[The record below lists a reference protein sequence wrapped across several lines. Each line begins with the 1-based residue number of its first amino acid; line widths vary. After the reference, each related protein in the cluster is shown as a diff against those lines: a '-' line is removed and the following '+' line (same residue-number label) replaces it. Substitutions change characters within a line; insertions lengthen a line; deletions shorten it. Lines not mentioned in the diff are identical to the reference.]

1 MGILTNIIDNL
12 TGQKKIENKKTKI
25 ITAMYTDV
33 KGFPFFAHEA
43 IARHDRYLHSLRTL
57 SNTGEEIIVYCNQ
70 TQYQLLVDHCR
81 NFKLDNVTIK
91 VSNIQDYPNCEK
103 MFKIKQKSNKFH
115 QFHEIDWNKIYLM
128 EKEFDEMYDYIYWVD
143 IGISHHGIF
152 LTKYNPYFNLCDGMS
167 STFECYSNLN
177 LFNSELFP
185 KINQYIGDR
194 LLNLSNQTWFHN
206 MHETGD
212 ILNIN
217 YGEKGLSVG
226 GFLGGH
232 TSKLKWFFNEFKI
245 IGDIFLDNEYIINH
259 EALISFIVQ
268 ENKNNFKTY
277 LFDTWY
283 HDDFVK
289 TYDKFDVNFLKDK
302 VHFVHFFEKELK
314 M

>member
-1 MGILTNIIDNL
+1 MGLLTDIGSFFN
-12 TGQKKIENKKTKI
+12 GQKKTENKKTKLV
-25 ITAMYTDV
+25 TAMYTDV
-33 KGFPFFAHEA
+33 KGFPFFAHET

-70 TQYQLLVDHCR
+70 TQYQLLVDHC
-81 NFKLDNVTIK
+81 NTFKLNNVTIK

-103 MFKIKQKSNKFH
+103 MFKIKQKSDKFN

-128 EKEFDEMYDYIYWVD
+128 EKEFDEMYDYIYWID

-206 MHETGD
+206 MYETGD
-212 ILNIN
+212 ILDIN

-232 TSKLKWFFNEFKI
+232 TSKLKWFFKEFKS
-245 IGDIFLDNEYIINH
+245 IGDIFLSNEYIINH

-283 HDDFVK
+283 HEDFVK
-289 TYDKFDVNFLKDK
+289 TYDKFDINFLKDK